1 MEVMMSSSVQECSLM
16 ENDNGNGDLN
26 LNKSKRKRRR
36 KAHKRQSD
44 ENLGSLEKTDPNISI
59 GISTSVDKMSAEK
72 STSMAKDLNGE
83 VEVQMKMEAVI
94 GETSAASN
102 VIDNTTSK
110 RRKRKKMEN
119 NNPDLGDS
127 LSTRES
133 AQAGSSMTKVLG
145 EKCDETVLGQTT
157 TLDEHMGSKEQ
168 DHAEV
173 ANGKTGESETTDLNV
188 NGKEKRKKKRK
199 LKNKQPT
206 LAEISYPQYVRGLEA
221 SKRARDSGTIS
232 TNNSAS
238 KRETMQKLNKNPDL
252 GDILSTH
259 ESTQEGLSTAK
270 VLELKSGET
279 VSAKAAAPDANLMSK
294 GDHTEDAN
302 GKTGESETTNL
313 NVNGKGKKKRKA
325 KSEITRPTLAEISNP
340 QYLQNLEAARGET
353 DSGTTSIGNSAI
365 QQRTREKMMNNNPD
379 LGDMLSTRE
388 SMHEG
393 LSTTKVFEVKSGET
407 VLANTATLDANI
419 VSNGDHADVSGKAG
433 ESETANLNVNG
444 KEKKKRKPKSKN
456 KRPTLGE
463 ILNPRY
469 LQNLEAA
476 KTGSGTTSTDNRAS
490 KKHKR
495 QRLNGNSDVGDILS
509 THESTHEGLSTTKG
523 DHLEVVNDKMQVN
536 ETNNLNVKGK
546 KKKKKKPKSK
556 NNETGLESTDIESV
570 ASPQVANSEMGSTT
584 IVLKEITHVATLGK
598 KLIILDVNGLLADVL
613 TERPKD
619 IVADKYIPRRAI
631 FKRPYLDDF
640 LCFCF
645 ERFEVGIWSSRAMKN
660 LVPVINFLLGDLK
673 KKLLFLWDSCKCTDS
688 GIGTLEVKHKHVV
701 VKDLRKI
708 WDEDG
713 PKKSWVKGTF
723 HESNTLLVDDSPY
736 KKHTGIFPTSYSYK
750 NRDDNFLAPKGELQT
765 YLEGLAGA
773 DDVKTYVEQHPFGQG
788 AIDEHSPHWAFYSS
802 IIERLNNKNIM
813 ESLYKKSHDKR
824 RRCHKDFYHP
834 S

>member
-1 MEVMMSSSVQECSLM
+1 M

-188 NGKEKRKKKRK
+188 NGKEKRKK
-199 LKNKQPT
+199 N
-206 LAEISYPQYVRGLEA
+206 
-221 SKRARDSGTIS
+221 
-232 TNNSAS
+232 
-238 KRETMQKLNKNPDL
+238 
-252 GDILSTH
+252 
-259 ESTQEGLSTAK
+259 
-270 VLELKSGET
+270 GET

-736 KKHTGIFPTSYSYK
+736 KALLNPKHTGIFPTSYSYK